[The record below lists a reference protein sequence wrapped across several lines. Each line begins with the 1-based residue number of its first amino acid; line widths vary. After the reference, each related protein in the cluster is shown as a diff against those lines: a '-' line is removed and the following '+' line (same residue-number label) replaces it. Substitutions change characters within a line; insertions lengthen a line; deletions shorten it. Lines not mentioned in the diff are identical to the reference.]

1 MSKKTMLAA
10 VHSAVNSEALTTDTD
25 IDESPAALDAET
37 VEQADEAF
45 DGAGDHSA
53 DDDMPEDG
61 DDGGDD
67 GDGEEQLA
75 DTRLTRD
82 QMAAVNDWSDHE
94 TGCFAAGVEHERSRL
109 AAIEDATLPGHEELA
124 ADAKFNTPV
133 TLTEFLQMQTS
144 AEKSLRKSRRDALDS
159 DESAVSGLRS
169 THRTANPSG
178 QPQPQARTREERWLA
193 EWNASSRLQAEFAEA
208 GDFIAFKKRDVAGK

>member
-10 VHSAVNSEALTTDTD
+10 VHSAVNSEALTTETD
-25 IDESPAALDAET
+25 IDESTDALDAET

-45 DGAGDHSA
+45 DGADDH
-53 DDDMPEDG
+53 DLPEDG
-61 DDGGDD
+61 DDGDDD
-67 GDGEEQLA
+67 GDGEEQLSA
-75 DTRLTRD
+75 PRLTRD
-82 QMAAVNDWSDHE
+82 QMSAVKDWSDDE

-109 AAIEDATLPGHEELA
+109 AAIEDATLPGHEDLA
-124 ADAKFNTPV
+124 ADAKFNSPV
-133 TLTEFLQMQTS
+133 SLTEFLQMQTS

-178 QPQPQARTREERWLA
+178 HPQPQARTREERWLA